1 MRRRRRHAVTV
12 SVASNSVCIVCNE
25 ERWPELIGHGDVG
38 IYQYIVPH
46 KAVAEVSKIG
56 NYRSGE
62 LLWCMDGRANLLMDR
77 KVVEASLSLSLYLFV
92 SFSLCLFIYLS
103 LSLSICLSACL
114 SICLFFGPF
123 GAAKHLKHSVS
134 QLFYPFAHFPPFSSD
149 YFSSLIFF
157 LLPVSSLTLPTP
169 AALSVHTVGSLTS
182 KLPSVIFIT
191 LLTSMRG
198 QRYLHSVS
206 SWFLASIELSALIL
220 VLCLRRCREFRRIC
234 PRLLTPRLD
243 RDIVPCLGSL
253 CLLEWWLN
261 HWEVERRAAIDLSD
275 LSIQIRVCWILGVK
289 DLAEGQ
295 SASEELDWV
304 PW

>member
-1 MRRRRRHAVTV
+1 
-12 SVASNSVCIVCNE
+12 
-25 ERWPELIGHGDVG
+25 
-38 IYQYIVPH
+38 
-46 KAVAEVSKIG
+46 
-56 NYRSGE
+56 
-62 LLWCMDGRANLLMDR
+62 MDGRANLLMDR
-77 KVVEASLSLSLYLFV
+77 KVVEACLSLSLCV
-92 SFSLCLFIYLS
+92 SLCLLLSVSLYLS
-103 LSLSICLSACL
+103 LPLSLYLSICLSVYL
-114 SICLFFGPF
+114 PIFRPF
-123 GAAKHLKHSVS
+123 RSRKTFETHSVS

-198 QRYLHSVS
+198 QRYLHSVT

-253 CLLEWWLN
+253 CLLEW
-261 HWEVERRAAIDLSD
+261 
-275 LSIQIRVCWILGVK
+275 
-289 DLAEGQ
+289 
-295 SASEELDWV
+295 
-304 PW
+304 